1 MNLSTSLLAAVLGT
15 LAVVPSL
22 LYGYP
27 FDSNRAAEMDVHPHS
42 ESPSR
47 LSYPQEEP
55 VTANFEHPQ
64 AHSNQQQKRIHPLRN
79 LLYPVAGAQ
88 NTDSYTS
95 QNFEVKNCGTATDSV
110 VAGLNRLWPIE
121 KDTIITVDCK
131 AHGNDMTL
139 ITVSCF
145 LHSLGAESVRIGSE
159 ILLYSGKFV
168 DSHINLLLYIV
179 ILPCCSC
186 NINRR

>member
-22 LYGYP
+22 LHGYP
-27 FDSNRAAEMDVHPHS
+27 IDSNQAAEMDAHPHS

-47 LSYPQEEP
+47 LSYPQEKP

-64 AHSNQQQKRIHPLRN
+64 AHSNQQQKSIHPFGN
-79 LLYPVAGAQ
+79 LLYPVAAAQ

-95 QNFEVKNCGTATDSV
+95 QNFQVKNCGTATDSV

-121 KDTIITVDCK
+121 KDIIITVDCK
-131 AHGNDMTL
+131 SRGND
-139 ITVSCF
+139 ITRITISCF
-145 LHSLGAESVRIGSE
+145 PHSLGAESEFRVVGSE
-159 ILLYSGKFV
+159 ILLGQGKFV
-168 DSHINLLLYIV
+168 TSHI
-179 ILPCCSC
+179 
-186 NINRR
+186 